1 MEKPPSQNN
10 SPFSYQH
17 QISSYLE
24 ALDET
29 FLSTYLSTPE
39 ASLKFSQLNSIYST
53 LSSDSK
59 TITIKDFQALR
70 SYAISPGGFLTS
82 KFRRIFYKK
91 IFCVNKTNFNDMV
104 YIDLQSNI
112 PIINDIQGIKRMETK
127 HKAFNKLETSP
138 DIDIIKMDSIRSKVS
153 SIIKTKENRNNIIN
167 QIKNDLQYFLSEI
180 TSFNGNTYSYFQGY
194 HDIALYFLM
203 LYYNKPIINI
213 GIAVFQRFSEFCLK
227 ELLYTSKLNN
237 NTRFE
242 IINSLFLLKEVI
254 HILNQSTYE
263 LIINKCTNGL
273 PTFAAS
279 WVLSLFT
286 HCLESTHLLYRL
298 FDYFIISH
306 PINVYYLVA
315 LIIIEE
321 IEKGRKRKV
330 SFNEVDIS
338 FFKFFQELNL
348 DKLDYEYYISKTEEN
363 IKKFPIS
370 LLKDTFNKIGIKNN
384 YPLAMEESY
393 VLKWVMKNNKDE
405 IKYSFG
411 WYLEG
416 QFNLLKSLLNI
427 NKD

>member
-1 MEKPPSQNN
+1 
-10 SPFSYQH
+10 
-17 QISSYLE
+17 
-24 ALDET
+24 
-29 FLSTYLSTPE
+29 
-39 ASLKFSQLNSIYST
+39 
-53 LSSDSK
+53 
-59 TITIKDFQALR
+59 
-70 SYAISPGGFLTS
+70 
-82 KFRRIFYKK
+82 
-91 IFCVNKTNFNDMV
+91 
-104 YIDLQSNI
+104 
-112 PIINDIQGIKRMETK
+112 METK

-138 DIDIIKMDSIRSKVS
+138 DIDIIKMDSLRSKVS
-153 SIIKTKENRNNIIN
+153 SIIKPKENRNNIIN

-203 LYYNKPIINI
+203 LYYNKPTINI
-213 GIAVFQRFSEFCLK
+213 GIAVFQRISEFCLK

-254 HILNQSTYE
+254 HILNQNIYE

-286 HCLESTHLLYRL
+286 HSLESTHLLYRL
-298 FDYFIISH
+298 FDYFIVSH

-315 LIIIEE
+315 QIIIEE

-348 DKLDYEYYISKTEEN
+348 DKLDYEYYILKTEEN
-363 IKKFPIS
+363 IKRFPIS
-370 LLKDTFNKIGIKNN
+370 LLKDTFHKIGIKNN
-384 YPLAMEESY
+384 YPLAMVESY

-416 QFNLLKSLLNI
+416 QFNLLKSLFNI